1 MEHVTIRKPAV
12 AGQFYPGTA
21 AGITKQLESFL
32 PETVKPRPC
41 IGMILPHAGYMYS
54 GMVAAE
60 TAAHA
65 VIPKTVVLLGP
76 NHTGMGVPFSIMA
89 EGVWQTPLGQVS
101 IDQKLAR
108 QFLDVSKYLQE
119 DTLAHLQEHS
129 LEVEVPI
136 LQYFRKDFAIVPVV
150 FGSDNFEALTS
161 IGKSM
166 AAVIREAGIESE
178 VLLVASSDMT
188 HYESA
193 ASAKHKD
200 YKAIEAIEALDEKR
214 LYSVIKEFD
223 ITMCGYMPA
232 IALLSAAKALGAVNA
247 EVIRYSNSG
256 VVTGDD
262 SSVVGY
268 AGMII
273 S

>member
-32 PETVKPRPC
+32 SDTVKPRPC

-60 TAAHA
+60 TAAYA
-65 VIPKTVVLLGP
+65 VIPKTVILLGP

-89 EGVWQTPLGQVS
+89 EGVWQTPMGQAAVN
-101 IDQKLAR
+101 QKLAR
-108 QFLDVSKYLQE
+108 QFIDVSGYLQE
-119 DTLAHLQEHS
+119 DTLAHLREHS
-129 LEVEVPI
+129 LEVVVPI
-136 LQYFRKDFAIVPVV
+136 LQYFRKDFSIVPIVL
-150 FGSDNFEALTS
+150 GSDNFEALTS

-166 AAVIREAGIESE
+166 AAVIRDEGIGSE
-178 VLLVASSDMT
+178 VLIVASSDMT

-193 ASAKHKD
+193 DSAKLKD
-200 YKAIEAIEALDEKR
+200 YKAIEAIEALDEKK
-214 LYSVIKEFD
+214 LYSVVRGFD
-223 ITMCGYMPA
+223 ITMCGYMPV
-232 IALLSAAKALGAVNA
+232 IALLSAANALGASKA